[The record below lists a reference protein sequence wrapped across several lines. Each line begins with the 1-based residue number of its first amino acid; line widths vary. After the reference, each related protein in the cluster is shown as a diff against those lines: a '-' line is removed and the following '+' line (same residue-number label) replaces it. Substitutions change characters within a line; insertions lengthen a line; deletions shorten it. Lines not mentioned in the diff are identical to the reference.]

1 MTGSGLFIFFLEI
14 ALGCG
19 PCIVQGFMCCTAKNP
34 IIITG
39 DTIPTVNF
47 TWDCT
52 LLLNESIL
60 SLVWLKDDICIGK
73 VSYGTFTPCES
84 YKGRVGLFE
93 TCGISISNLSTKDSG
108 HYNVV
113 ILLKGNHD
121 RYEPCQPIY
130 LPVLPVHRPEFKERT
145 ALTFSQGEQSPES
158 SNCDHDGPSKLE
170 IGLICGILPL
180 TVVIGLGGVVWY
192 CRRKRRNANHVE
204 NENISHELSPLSII
218 V

>member
-52 LLLNESIL
+52 LMSNESIL

-73 VSYGTFTPCES
+73 VSFGTFTPCES
-84 YKGRVGLFE
+84 YKGRVELFE
-93 TCGISISNLSTKDSG
+93 TCGISISNLSRKDSG

-121 RYEPCQPIY
+121 QYEPCQPIY
-130 LPVLPVHRPEFKERT
+130 LPVLPEHRPVFKERT
-145 ALTFSQGEQSPES
+145 ALTFSQGEQSSES
-158 SNCDHDGPSKLE
+158 SNCEQHEPSKLE

-180 TVVIGLGGVVWY
+180 TVIFGLGGVVCY
-192 CRRKRRNANHVE
+192 FRRKRHKANYIE
-204 NENISHELSPLSII
+204 NENVSPEHSPLSIS